1 MIKKVGLTLAVFTF
15 GLIGVLTVDG
25 NTSYKTNN
33 SISKETVDATAT
45 ETAVIHPNPWSI
57 KSQVAVIHPNPWSV
71 KSQVAVIHPNPW
83 SVKSQVA
90 VIHPNPWSVK
100 SQVAV
105 IHPNP
110 WSKA

>member
-15 GLIGVLTVDG
+15 GLVGVLTVDG
-25 NTSYKTNN
+25 DTSYETNN
-33 SISKETVDATAT
+33 SISKESVNAIAA
-45 ETAVIHPNPWSI
+45 ETAVIHPSPWSI
-57 KSQVAVIHPNPWSV
+57 N
-71 KSQVAVIHPNPW
+71 
-83 SVKSQVA
+83 
-90 VIHPNPWSVK
+90 